1 MEIGK
6 TYDVAFSTGRY
17 EIEYEKCVTFIK
29 KTPKSY
35 RVKRTNG
42 TTRLVGQDSILEL
55 KEVSPLTGIETQ
67 LK

>member
-6 TYDVAFSTGRY
+6 IYNVTFSTGRY
-17 EIEYEKCVTFIK
+17 EVEYEKCVTCIK
-29 KTPKSY
+29 ITPKSY
-35 RVKRTNG
+35 RVKRVDG

-55 KEVSPLTGIETQ
+55 KVVSLLSDIEAR